1 MKMKNSF
8 AILSFLENKTEKFV
22 GQKENFS
29 EWSHMAQPY
38 VWSALYILYCIYQN
52 LILKTHKLI
61 YKSQEKTSL
70 IMMYY
75 TIQITN

>member
-29 EWSHMAQPY
+29 E
-38 VWSALYILYCIYQN
+38 
-52 LILKTHKLI
+52 
-61 YKSQEKTSL
+61 
-70 IMMYY
+70 
-75 TIQITN
+75 